1 MQPLVYI
8 ETSIIS
14 YLAARPSREL
24 VTAAHQQLTADWWSS
39 ARPAFR
45 VGISEL
51 VIQEASLGDSQSAR
65 RRLELLTELSVLR
78 LTQSG
83 RELARAL
90 MGELAIPST
99 AAADA
104 LHIAIA
110 AENGAH
116 FLLTW
121 NCRHI
126 ANARTRALIER
137 VLQGRGYTPPILCT
151 PEELMNV

>member
-1 MQPLVYI
+1 MQPLVYV

-14 YLAARPSREL
+14 YLAARLSREL

-51 VIQEASLGDSQSAR
+51 VVQEASLGDPESAR
-65 RRLELLTELSVLR
+65 RRLELMSNLSVLQ
-78 LTQSG
+78 LTQDG

-137 VLQGRGYTPPILCT
+137 VLQARGYTPPILCT
-151 PEELMNV
+151 PEELMNA

>member
-24 VTAAHQQLTADWWSS
+24 VTAAHQQLTAEWWAA
-39 ARPAFR
+39 ARPGFR

-51 VIQEASLGDSQSAR
+51 VVQESSLGDADSAR
-65 RRLELLTELSVLR
+65 RRLALLDG
-78 LTQSG
+78 LTILQLTPEG

-90 MGELAIPST
+90 MVELVIPST

-104 LHIAIA
+104 LHIAVA

-126 ANARTRALIER
+126 ANARTRSLIER
-137 VLQGRGYTPPILCT
+137 ILRARGYTPPVLCT
-151 PEELMNV
+151 PEELMDA